1 MQSVFAA
8 VCRRAA
14 CPCTRQQRSGLSP
27 LQAGRG
33 LTRTQL
39 LWLILHDR
47 CQYLAD
53 VLCGTERFALAHALA
68 EDPDLPVAVAPVLL
82 RWAHEVITRIG
93 HLREDCVA
101 CLRRRLDGAP
111 GLSWAAV
118 AGFALV
124 RASPRCY
131 TRSLVHWRSR

>member
-1 MQSVFAA
+1 M
-8 VCRRAA
+8 
-14 CPCTRQQRSGLSP
+14 
-27 LQAGRG
+27 QAGRG
-33 LTRTQL
+33 ITRTQL

-53 VLCGTERFALAHALA
+53 ALCGTERFALAHALA
-68 EDPDLPVAVAPVLL
+68 EDPDLPITVAPVLL

-124 RASPRCY
+124 RRRSPALHAASPPSEYGCMGVFMQTYLLRAAQAA
-131 TRSLVHWRSR
+131 